1 MLEGFKAMGVSRRLM
16 VRFGVSSLVL
26 VLSTQG
32 MAESLATLEP
42 LPPERPRP
50 ILESEFCWITGVD
63 RSPRGV
69 AVHFKDRRTVTVTSP
84 PDRYRTERIFDPAYV
99 PYVSKE
105 RAEAAVMHLEIGS
118 KFLMSNSPEDTC
130 SGEVVRNSKGEVGV
144 FMQADFVI
152 DGQSDSAEDFL
163 HAQPSDAIVREVN
176 NEHYG
181 FFASWPQEVAT
192 IAPLRKRFE
201 KDAKDAEAGLI
212 RMAKSENDARDAA
225 KRPANAL
232 QMYHDTKVAG
242 DNAHL
247 LSLLTDG
254 FAYTGGA
261 HGMSGYDGELWD
273 RKKNRTIKDATTLF
287 ADKLQ
292 ALRAPY
298 CKALDAQR
306 VLVSEGAYTPQ
317 PGKKYNDIWDCPS
330 FSTLEIVPVGAPG
343 KPFDRLRIIAAPY
356 IAGPYS
362 DGTYDISFPMTAD
375 LIALVK
381 PQYRAAFAPYTP
393 AG

>member
-1 MLEGFKAMGVSRRLM
+1 MLSA
-16 VRFGVSSLVL
+16 
-26 VLSTQG
+26 QG
-32 MAESLATLEP
+32 MAASLATLQP
-42 LPPERPRP
+42 LPPERPQP
-50 ILESEFCWITGVD
+50 ILESGFCWVTGVD

-84 PDRYRTERIFDPAYV
+84 LDGYRTERIFDPAYV

-105 RAEAAVMHLEIGS
+105 RAEGAVMHLEIGS
-118 KFLMSNSPEDTC
+118 KFMMSNSPEDTC
-130 SGEVVRNSKGEVGV
+130 SGEVVRNSQGEVGV
-144 FMQADFVI
+144 FMQADFVV
-152 DGQSDSAEDFL
+152 DGNVDSAEDFIA
-163 HAQPSDAIVREVN
+163 AQPSGATVREVN
-176 NEHYG
+176 NAEYD
-181 FFASWPQEVAT
+181 FFASWPEAVAE

-212 RMAKSENDARDAA
+212 RMAKSETDARDAA
-225 KRPANAL
+225 KRPVNPLA
-232 QMYHDTKVAG
+232 MYQDTKVAG

-261 HGMSGYDGELWD
+261 HGMSGYEGQLWD
-273 RKKNRTIKDATTLF
+273 RKKKRTIKDAATLF
-287 ADKLQ
+287 SDKLQ

-362 DGTYDISFPMTAD
+362 DGAYDISFPMTAD

-381 PQYRAAFAPYTP
+381 PQYRAAFTPYTP